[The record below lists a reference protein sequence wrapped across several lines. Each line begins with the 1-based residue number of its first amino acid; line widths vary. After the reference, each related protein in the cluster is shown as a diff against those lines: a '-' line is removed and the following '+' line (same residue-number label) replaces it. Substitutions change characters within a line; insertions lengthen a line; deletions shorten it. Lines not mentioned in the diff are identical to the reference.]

1 MIMSNSRIA
10 VYCLCLAVLT
20 WFAPECAFGDSLRLA
35 IQKTGTVAWE
45 LDVMR
50 AHGLDQQGGF
60 TVKTLELAS
69 PEAGKIALRG
79 GAADV
84 IIADWLWVSRERGLG
99 AKLVFYPYSSALGAV
114 MVPENSSIGSLGDLK
129 DKRLAVAGG
138 PIDKSWLLLQAAAKQ
153 KGIDLKAQAKVIY
166 GAPAL
171 LAGKMQQAD
180 ADAMLNYWNF
190 CARLEAKGFRRV
202 VGINELLPTFGV
214 SGNLSMLGYV
224 FNESWAAAHRE
235 TVARFLEASRKAKQI
250 LLTSDA
256 EWRRIA
262 PLTGATDA
270 ATLKVYRVFFA
281 FTLAMVAGTAIGLMM
296 GRVKLADRLGDPW
309 LIVLLNLPALVIIV
323 LAFIWGGLTEIAA
336 VLAVAI
342 NKLPNTFV
350 TVREG
355 ARALDPGL
363 DEMAQVFALPRLKA
377 LRHVILPQLAP
388 YIAAAGRTG
397 LSLVWKIV
405 LIVELLGRP
414 NGVGFEIGIAFQLF
428 DVTLILAYALTF
440 VVVILAIET
449 LLVQPIER
457 RASRWRIRAS

>member
-1 MIMSNSRIA
+1 
-10 VYCLCLAVLT
+10 
-20 WFAPECAFGDSLRLA
+20 
-35 IQKTGTVAWE
+35 
-45 LDVMR
+45 
-50 AHGLDQQGGF
+50 
-60 TVKTLELAS
+60 
-69 PEAGKIALRG
+69 LRG

-202 VGINELLPTFGV
+202 VGINELLPKFGV

-270 ATLKVYRVFFA
+270 ATLEVYRNRYRQGIPRLPVEA
-281 FTLAMVAGTAIGLMM
+281 EENDARVLYRVLAGL
-296 GRVKLADRLGDPW
+296 GG
-309 LIVLLNLPALVIIV
+309 PALV
-323 LAFIWGGLTEIAA
+323 GQG
-336 VLAVAI
+336 
-342 NKLPNTFV
+342 
-350 TVREG
+350 RE
-355 ARALDPGL
+355 
-363 DEMAQVFALPRLKA
+363 
-377 LRHVILPQLAP
+377 LAP
-388 YIAAAGRTG
+388 GTFY
-397 LSLVWKIV
+397 
-405 LIVELLGRP
+405 RP
-414 NGVGFEIGIAFQLF
+414 
-428 DVTLILAYALTF
+428 
-440 VVVILAIET
+440 
-449 LLVQPIER
+449 QP
-457 RASRWRIRAS
+457 AD